1 MRKGV
6 VVIRPTQATIRQQS
20 QICLALSHNGF
31 SVEPRTRFDSLLMVA
46 FERDDDEPDVEEA
59 ALYEL
64 FESLDDFETGNL
76 EIKVLA

>member
-6 VVIRPTQATIRQQS
+6 VIIRPPEGTVRQQS

-31 SVEPRTRFDSLLMVA
+31 SVAPRTRFDNLLVVA
-46 FERDDDEPDVEEA
+46 FERDDDAPDVEEA
-59 ALYEL
+59 ALHEL
-64 FESLDDFETGNL
+64 FKSLEDFETSNL